1 MQWLRSLL
9 RRHLRVTA
17 WLLVLALALAV
28 RGAFWA
34 ASTYA
39 SSVEVTISRPA
50 PLGNPSARSIVAYHA
65 LIRDTNEARRIQR
78 MLNGALD
85 LTILRSVSTRCGMPP
100 VTTRTSYTYDFRF
113 AIASVTTQEF
123 RTEQGG
129 CLLQAATL
137 GVSLAPYDEG
147 RFNPHT
153 ASGWSA
159 LLGISPALPD
169 VPASD

>member
-1 MQWLRSLL
+1 MPRVRPFLARH
-9 RRHLRVTA
+9 RRASA

-39 SSVEVTISRPA
+39 SPVEVTISRPA

-65 LIRDTNEARRIQR
+65 NITDADEARRIQR
-78 MLNGALD
+78 MLNGAFD
-85 LTILRSVSTRCGMPP
+85 LTISRSVSTVCGMPP
-100 VTTRTSYTYDFRF
+100 VTTLTSYTYDFRF
-113 AIASVTTQEF
+113 AIAGITTQEF

-129 CLLQAATL
+129 CLLQETTL
-137 GVSLAPYDEG
+137 GISFAPFDEG
-147 RFNPHT
+147 RFNPLT
-153 ASGWSA
+153 ALEWSA

-169 VPASD
+169 LPARG